1 MYRNCFKRI
10 LDFLISLTALVVLSP
25 FFLIFIIIGFFV
37 MRGNPFFTQERPGKD
52 EKVFK
57 LIKFRSMS
65 NKKDKD
71 GNLLPDKYRITKY
84 GEFIRAASIDE
95 LPELINVLKGDM
107 ALIGPRP
114 LLVEYLPYYT
124 EKEKHRHDVRPG
136 ITGLAQ
142 INGRN
147 YISWE
152 ETFEYDVEYV
162 KNITFLGDLKILFD
176 TVAKVLK
183 SEDITD
189 ATDSD
194 TDSKGRHVHDALNI
208 ERGGNNAQ

>member
-1 MYRNCFKRI
+1 MYRNCFKRV

-71 GNLLPDKYRITKY
+71 GNLLPDKDRITKY
-84 GEFIRAASIDE
+84 GEFIRSASIDE

-107 ALIGPRP
+107 ALVGPRP

-147 YISWE
+147 YITWE

-162 KNITFLGDLKILFD
+162 NNITFLNDFKILIG
-176 TVAKVLK
+176 TVVKVLK
-183 SEDITD
+183 REDVTD
-189 ATDSD
+189 ATDTD
-194 TDSKGRHVHDALNI
+194 TDSQGRHVHDALNI
-208 ERGGNNAQ
+208 ERGGNNAV

>member
-1 MYRNCFKRI
+1 MYRDCFKRV
-10 LDFLISLTALVVLSP
+10 LDFLISLTALVILSP

-37 MRGNPFFTQERPGKD
+37 MHGNPFFTQDRPGKD
-52 EKVFK
+52 EKIFK

-65 NKKDKD
+65 NKKDRN
-71 GNLLPDKYRITKY
+71 GNLLPDNLRITKY
-84 GEFIRAASIDE
+84 GEFIRSASIDE
-95 LPELINVLKGDM
+95 LPELFNVLRGDM
-107 ALIGPRP
+107 ALVGPRP

-147 YISWE
+147 YITWE

-162 KNITFLGDLKILFD
+162 NNITFAGDIKILIG
-176 TVAKVLK
+176 TVMKVFK
-183 SEDITD
+183 REDVTD
-189 ATDSD
+189 ATDTD

-208 ERGGNNAQ
+208 ERGGNNA